1 MGGASTKRTLRSNPL
16 PLVFAAVFMG
26 CHATL
31 SPKGERCV
39 TSEKKAARETPPPGV
54 DAAMKHKKCE
64 ITAFRIEAYLRAK
77 NVQTFQRV
85 RLAKLPL

>member
-1 MGGASTKRTLRSNPL
+1 MSRNAFPQRGALRDIRKK
-16 PLVFAAVFMG
+16 G
-26 CHATL
+26 CE
-31 SPKGERCV
+31 GDY
-39 TSEKKAARETPPPGV
+39 PPPGV